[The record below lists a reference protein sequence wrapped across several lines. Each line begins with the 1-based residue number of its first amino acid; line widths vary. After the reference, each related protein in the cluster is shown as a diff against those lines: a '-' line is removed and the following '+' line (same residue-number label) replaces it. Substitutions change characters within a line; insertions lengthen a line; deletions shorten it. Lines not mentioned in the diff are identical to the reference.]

1 MSAEAPATPAVEP
14 GPAGPAEPEPGAGL
28 VRRAL
33 ALLAPLAGLG
43 LVLLLAAVTTP
54 GFFSADVL
62 RLVLFQAG
70 FIGITAVGQTLVLLV
85 AGIDLSIG
93 AVVGL
98 TTVIVASHTVGED
111 SRLPVA
117 VLLAL
122 AAGLAVGVVN
132 GLLVVRRQVPA
143 FVATFATFVLVQG
156 IITAWT
162 RGAPAGNIPRALS
175 PLGTGR
181 FLGVPVPAWVFLAV
195 ALLVGIVLARTGL
208 GRRIYATGANARAT
222 ALSGVR
228 TGWVIAGCYVGSA
241 LLAVLAGLISA
252 GYIGYVDARLSRS
265 LDLNSVAAAVIGG
278 IALTG
283 GRGRIGQTVAG
294 VALLA
299 VLLTWLRQLGAGP
312 GVQLAVSGAVIL
324 LAVWLQSSGWTVR
337 SPRRIKKRDGVR

>member
-1 MSAEAPATPAVEP
+1 MTTGTPSETGLQPEAVPSAGEPAAP
-14 GPAGPAEPEPGAGL
+14 GL
-28 VRRAL
+28 ARRAIT
-33 ALLAPLAGLG
+33 LLAPLGGLA

-54 GFFSADVL
+54 GFYRGDVL
-62 RLVLFQAG
+62 QLVLFQAG
-70 FIGITAVGQTLVLLV
+70 LIGVTAVGQTLVLLIG
-85 AGIDLSIG
+85 GIDLSIG

-98 TTVIVASHTVGED
+98 TTVIIATHTDGAD
-111 SRLPVA
+111 GRLGSGI
-117 VLLAL
+117 LLAL
-122 AAGLAVGVVN
+122 AAGLAVGLVN

-156 IITAWT
+156 AITAWT
-162 RGAPAGNIPRALS
+162 RGAPSGNIPEALS
-175 PLGTGR
+175 PLGAGR
-181 FLGVPVPAWVFLAV
+181 LLGVPVPAWIF
-195 ALLVGIVLARTGL
+195 LLVAVVAGVVLGRTGL

-228 TGWVIAGCYVGSA
+228 TGWVIVGCFVASA
-241 LLAVLAGLISA
+241 LLAVLAGLINA

-312 GVQLAVSGAVIL
+312 GAQLTVSGAVIL

-337 SPRRIKKRDGVR
+337 SPRGSKKKDGVR

>member
-1 MSAEAPATPAVEP
+1 MSASAPTEPAVEP
-14 GPAGPAEPEPGAGL
+14 VTPGTSAPAARSGL
-28 VRRAL
+28 LRRAL
-33 ALLAPLAGLG
+33 GLLAPLAGLG

-54 GFFSADVL
+54 GFFSGDVL

-70 FIGITAVGQTLVLLV
+70 LIGVTAVGQTLVLLV

-98 TTVIVASHTVGED
+98 TTVIVASHTLGD
-111 SRLPVA
+111 DARLGSGI
-117 VLLAL
+117 LLAL

-156 IITAWT
+156 AITAWT
-162 RGAPAGNIPRALS
+162 RGAPSGNIPEALS
-175 PLGTGR
+175 PLGAGR
-181 FLGVPVPAWVFLAV
+181 LLGVPAPAWVFIGV
-195 ALLVGIVLARTGL
+195 ALVAGVVLSRTGL
-208 GRRIYATGANARAT
+208 GRRIYATGSNARAT

-228 TGWVIAGCYVGSA
+228 TGWVIAGCYVASA
-241 LLAVLAGLISA
+241 LLAVVAGLISA

-337 SPRRIKKRDGVR
+337 SPRRNKRTDGVR